1 MNLPEDRPD
10 ARTAAADDAVPADAP
25 DQADAGIHDDAAV
38 GSAAAAHPGTPADP
52 PVADAGAG
60 AGLSDPSETPVTAAI
75 GASRLPLVLILAVV
89 ILVVDQITKIIAV
102 ATLTP
107 GVSPSILG
115 GLVHFSLLRNAG
127 AAFSLGTG
135 MTWILALVACVVVV
149 VIVRIA
155 SRLRSGWWATCLG
168 LILGGAV
175 GNLIDRFFR
184 APGFLRGHVVDFVSV
199 FGPDAQ
205 YFPVFNV
212 ADSSIT
218 IGAILLV
225 LTSLRGIELDGT
237 SSRART
243 GATTTTTTKVS
254 DA

>member
-10 ARTAAADDAVPADAP
+10 ARTTGAEDGVRSGADGDARATADSRTDRASDLPDDSTADTAADTAAVPEA
-25 DQADAGIHDDAAV
+25 
-38 GSAAAAHPGTPADP
+38 
-52 PVADAGAG
+52 
-60 AGLSDPSETPVTAAI
+60 TAAPER
-75 GASRLPLVLILAVV
+75 ASRLPLVLVLALA
-89 ILVVDQITKIIAV
+89 ILVADQITKIIAV

-107 GVSPSILG
+107 GVSPRILG
-115 GLVHFSLLRNAG
+115 GVVYFSLLRNPG

-135 MTWILALVACVVVV
+135 MTWILALVACVIVV

-237 SSRART
+237 STRART
-243 GATTTTTTKVS
+243 AATTTTTTKVS

>member
-10 ARTAAADDAVPADAP
+10 GRSTAADDGVLSGADHPAAPADTDLSVSKDSGGAVLPAP
-25 DQADAGIHDDAAV
+25 D
-38 GSAAAAHPGTPADP
+38 PA
-52 PVADAGAG
+52 PVAVLAG
-60 AGLSDPSETPVTAAI
+60 S
-75 GASRLPLVLILAVV
+75 SRLPLVLILALA
-89 ILVVDQITKIIAV
+89 ILVVDQITKVIAV

-115 GLVHFSLLRNAG
+115 GLVHFSLLRNPG

-149 VIVRIA
+149 VIIRIA

-168 LILGGAV
+168 LILGGAI
-175 GNLIDRFFR
+175 GNLMDRFFR

-199 FGPDAQ
+199 FGPNAE

-225 LTSLRGIELDGT
+225 ITSLRGIELDGT
-237 SSRART
+237 RARGRT
-243 GATTTTTTKVS
+243 GATTTTTTAS